1 MQKKKPELI
10 ERFEV
15 IFVSLLSQLIYER
28 KQKKKELDTYIN
40 RKNKTEKIKNS
51 VNKDFDDDIAN
62 SITNNER
69 SSSSLILGVQGDVK
83 TISTLRSNIDTLKE
97 KYIWNDGNMSNITS
111 NLESEVSRCQREI
124 ERLEAEIRR
133 LDRQIE
139 AAREAESEGE

>member
-15 IFVSLLSQLIYER
+15 RFVSLLSQLIYER
-28 KQKKKELDTYIN
+28 RQKQKELETY
-40 RKNKTEKIKNS
+40 RKRKSKTEKIKNS
-51 VNKDFDDDIAN
+51 INKDFDDDISN

-69 SSSSLILGVQGDVK
+69 SGSSLILGVQGDVK
-83 TISTLRSNIDTLKE
+83 AINTLRSNIDTLKE
-97 KYIWNDGNMSNITS
+97 KYVWNDGNMSSVAS
-111 NLESEVSRCQREI
+111 NLDSEISRCQREI

-139 AAREAESEGE
+139 AAREAESESE